1 MLGVMVVMV
10 TSLKRIYARTL
21 VFSATDPVA
30 GHCQPISLPEIPGH
44 SQASLGQ
51 SLVGVTDSFS

>member
-1 MLGVMVVMV
+1 MLGVMKIVG
-10 TSLKRIYARTL
+10 TSFKRSYAHTL